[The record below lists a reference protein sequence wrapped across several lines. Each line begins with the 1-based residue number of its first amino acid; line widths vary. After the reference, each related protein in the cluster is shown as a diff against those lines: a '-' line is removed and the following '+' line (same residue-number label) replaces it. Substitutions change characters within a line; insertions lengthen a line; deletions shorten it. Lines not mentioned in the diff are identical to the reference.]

1 MEEDRQKIFEKQKVL
16 ISLKNGILKFIRP
29 SQNSV
34 YDFRNP
40 KGTQIKYSFQDNLKS
55 ICNCGKDT
63 EASSHYL
70 LRSQEYLKQRKTLLN
85 AVKHIYPNILD

>member
-16 ISLKNGILKFIRP
+16 ISLKNSILKFIRP

-40 KGTQIKYSFQDNLKS
+40 KGSKLST
-55 ICNCGKDT
+55 G
-63 EASSHYL
+63 
-70 LRSQEYLKQRKTLLN
+70 
-85 AVKHIYPNILD
+85 

>member
-1 MEEDRQKIFEKQKVL
+1 MTFVT
-16 ISLKNGILKFIRP
+16 LKEVNVHLREHKF
-29 SQNSV
+29 
-34 YDFRNP
+34 
-40 KGTQIKYSFQDNLKS
+40 KYSFQDNLKS

-70 LRSQEYLKQRKTLLN
+70 LRSQEYLKQRKALLN